1 MSIPIEDIVSVCYP
15 KKKNSAS
22 PSSPQ
27 QVFPIANG
35 SQNTSINPGE
45 IAVEIAEDFRSFNI
59 NYAKRVIDPKVQ
71 DGGNEKNSGKS
82 GKNANIWRIYSITM
96 HNNDKYVI
104 KEWHDTLTEIL
115 NSEFQCQDSRNLLI
129 HFSHYFLGIK
139 RPRKLLLFI
148 NPYGGKKNALQLYEK
163 YAKPIFLMAGVDV
176 SVVVSQRQNQIFDLV
191 MQQQFDQFD
200 GIACAGGEF
209 TFIFVVFE

>member
-1 MSIPIEDIVSVCYP
+1 MSTCDISHKTPRFYICLTFRICFCLIWSSDSLIISIQTISRIENYFLLFLTSSLAFNKSLINISFNKFTKTGKVSIPIEDIVSVCYP
-15 KKKNSAS
+15 KRKNSAS

-45 IAVEIAEDFRSFNI
+45 ITVEIAEDFRSFNI

-71 DGGNEKNSGKS
+71 EGGNKKNSGKS

-104 KEWHDTLTEIL
+104 KEWHDTLTEII
-115 NSEFQCQDSRNLLI
+115 NSEFQCQKNSRQINSLLI
-129 HFSHYFLGIK
+129 
-139 RPRKLLLFI
+139 LF
-148 NPYGGKKNALQLYEK
+148 
-163 YAKPIFLMAGVDV
+163 F
-176 SVVVSQRQNQIFDLV
+176 
-191 MQQQFDQFD
+191 
-200 GIACAGGEF
+200 
-209 TFIFVVFE
+209 

>member
-1 MSIPIEDIVSVCYP
+1 MSIPIEDIVSVSYP
-15 KKKNSAS
+15 KKKVPSS

-35 SQNTSINPGE
+35 SQIPSINSSE
-45 IAVEIAEDFRSFNI
+45 IAVEIADDFRSFNI

-71 DGGNEKNSGKS
+71 EGGDEKGTKKS
-82 GKNANIWRIYSITM
+82 CKDANIWRIYSITM
-96 HNNDKYVI
+96 HNNDKYII
-104 KEWHDTLTEIL
+104 KQWHDTLTEAL
-115 NSEFQCQDSRNLLI
+115 NGEQCQETLKAREWQY
-129 HFSHYFLGIK
+129 FYFLGLK

-148 NPYGGKKNALQLYEK
+148 NPYGGKKNALKLYEK

-176 SVVVSQRQNQIFDLV
+176 SVVISQRQNQIFDLV

-209 TFIFVVFE
+209 EDVIVWLVE